1 MPDVFSIMINDFD
14 GQQGIFTG
22 NCETLTAAN
31 FTAQMTEQDAL
42 NDTLPDIILGTV
54 IANSTNHRIQK
65 NPSGS
70 TPADPFAQ
78 RGNKWHIFA
87 VDITD
92 ELFTGFPNPYYWKP
106 FDYEL
111 PTADLSLRV
120 NDSNLVWV
128 QGGANNVA
136 DFDPFV
142 AAFNAYA
149 KSPVGGVLTV
159 QRIEAMT
166 TAGG

>member
-14 GQQGIFTG
+14 RQQGIFTG

-31 FTAQMTEQDAL
+31 FAGQMTEQDAL
-42 NDTLPDIILGTV
+42 NDSLAAIILGTV
-54 IANSTNHRIQK
+54 IANSTSHRIAK
-65 NPSGS
+65 NPANA
-70 TPADPFAQ
+70 TPADANAQ
-78 RGNKWHIFA
+78 RGNKWHVFT

-92 ELFTGFPNPYYWKP
+92 ELAAGVPNPYYWKP
-106 FDYEL
+106 FDYEV

-120 NDSNLVWV
+120 NDSNVVWV

-136 DFDPFV
+136 DFDAFV
-142 AAFNAYA
+142 TAFNAYA
-149 KSPVGGVLTV
+149 KSPVGGTLTV
-159 QRIEAMT
+159 SRIEAMT